1 MQLAENFTTQVGTAE
16 CSKSF
21 KKALKHGDIDFG
33 LHCQHIQII
42 IVGNIKWLHVQIAAR
57 KL

>member
-21 KKALKHGDIDFG
+21 KKALKHGDIEFG
-33 LHCQHIQII
+33 LHCQHIHI
-42 IVGNIKWLHVQIAAR
+42 IVDNIKWLHVQIAAR

>member
-21 KKALKHGDIDFG
+21 KKVLKHGDIEFG

-42 IVGNIKWLHVQIAAR
+42 VDNIKWLHVQIAAR